1 MSVKPSIISHS
12 EVDSFLSC
20 ERKHYYSFGYP
31 TVSIA
36 NETENGLE
44 PTFLSNGLFRGI
56 MGHEVLEHYYKW
68 LAPISLLQPPSDLD
82 FAQAA
87 ESALAIL
94 PPYILANPDRMNLI
108 LDLRAIC
115 EAYFKHY
122 REIDKQ
128 YQFIAVEVEFR
139 QVIDE
144 TIEFPF
150 KPDLIRRHRV
160 TMKVEVVDH
169 KFLANLYTAREIAI
183 QPQMAKYVGSLRD
196 LGYDVDDAV
205 YDLICHR
212 VLKTKPIDPE
222 ISFKR
227 TNLHLTKARISQSQW
242 EQNSVVRTIAKLKFS
257 PSIWS
262 NEVRRSATSYNC
274 KNCSF
279 LDLCVSELNGEN
291 IDVAVKTYFIPNSYG
306 YDKKEASK

>member
-1 MSVKPSIISHS
+1 M
-12 EVDSFLSC
+12 E
-20 ERKHYYSFGYP
+20 
-31 TVSIA
+31 
-36 NETENGLE
+36 
-44 PTFLSNGLFRGI
+44 
-56 MGHEVLEHYYKW
+56 
-68 LAPISLLQPPSDLD
+68 
-82 FAQAA
+82 
-87 ESALAIL
+87 
-94 PPYILANPDRMNLI
+94 LI

-115 EAYFKHY
+115 AAYFNYY
-122 REIDKQ
+122 RQVDKA

-139 QVIDE
+139 QIIDN

-169 KFLANLYTAREIAI
+169 KFLANLYTPREIAI
-183 QPQMAKYVGSLRD
+183 QPQMAKYVGALRN

-227 TNLHLTKARISQSQW
+227 TNLHLTKARVRQSQK
-242 EQNSVVRTIAKLKFS
+242 EQNSVVRTIAGYKAMPTKM
-257 PSIWS
+257 WS
-262 NEVRRSATSYNC
+262 ESVRRSATSYNC

-279 LDLCVSELNGEN
+279 LDLCVSELNSED
-291 IDVAVKTYFIPNSYG
+291 ISVAVRTNFIPNSYG
-306 YDKKEASK
+306 YDKEVKDATKV